1 MGTSSTVAAPRRR
14 LPRLVVAGI
23 LGAWLIATVALG
35 AILLARHELAMPVPA
50 TTDPALTAA
59 VAARARPDA
68 WTAIHVVYP
77 ACPCARRVM
86 AHLRARPHP
95 DGVAERVVLVAEQ
108 PDRALAEALVARGFV
123 VEHVT
128 PALLAAAWH
137 VEATPLLVLAAP
149 GGEVRYV
156 GGYGRRK
163 QSPIIE
169 DLAIIAEA
177 RRRAPP
183 TALPVFGCATTRR
196 LARAVDPL
204 GFARWR

>member
-1 MGTSSTVAAPRRR
+1 MGPPSAVTPPRRR
-14 LPRLVVAGI
+14 LPRVVVAGF
-23 LGAWLIATVALG
+23 LGAWVVATVALG
-35 AILLARHELAMPVPA
+35 AILLARHELAMPVPPP
-50 TTDPALTAA
+50 TDPALTAA

-77 ACPCARRVM
+77 TCPCARRVM
-86 AHLRARPHP
+86 AHLRERPHP
-95 DGVAERVVLVAEQ
+95 DGVVERVVLVAAR
-108 PDRALAEALVARGFV
+108 PDPALAEALTARGV
-123 VEHVT
+123 AVEHVT
-128 PALLAAAWH
+128 PA
-137 VEATPLLVLAAP
+137 VLAAP

-183 TALPVFGCATTRR
+183 AALPVFGCATTRR

>member
-1 MGTSSTVAAPRRR
+1 MGTASIVSPPRRR
-14 LPRLVVAGI
+14 SPRVALAGV
-23 LGAWLIATVALG
+23 LGAWVVATVALG
-35 AILLARHELAMPVPA
+35 AILLARHELAMPVPPP
-50 TTDPALTAA
+50 TDPALTAA

-68 WTAIHVVYP
+68 WTAIHVMYP
-77 ACPCARRVM
+77 ACPCARRVI

-95 DGVAERVVLVAEQ
+95 DGVVERVVLVADR
-108 PDRALAEALVARGFV
+108 PDHRLADALAARGFA
-123 VEHVT
+123 VEHAT
-128 PALLAAAWH
+128 PAVLAAAWH

-149 GGEVRYV
+149 GGALHYV

-163 QSPIIE
+163 QSPTIE
-169 DLAIIAEA
+169 DLAIIADA

-183 TALPVFGCATTRR
+183 SALPVFGCATTRR

>member
-1 MGTSSTVAAPRRR
+1 MGPPSAVTPPRRR
-14 LPRLVVAGI
+14 LPRVVVAGF
-23 LGAWLIATVALG
+23 LGAWVVATVALG
-35 AILLARHELAMPVPA
+35 AILLARHELAMPVPPP
-50 TTDPALTAA
+50 TDPALTAA

-77 ACPCARRVM
+77 TCPCARRVM
-86 AHLRARPHP
+86 AHLRERPHP
-95 DGVAERVVLVAEQ
+95 DGVVERVVLVAAR
-108 PDRALAEALVARGFV
+108 PDPALAEALTARGFA

-128 PALLAAAWH
+128 PAVLAAAWH
-137 VEATPLLVLAAP
+137 VEATPMLVLAAP

-183 TALPVFGCATTRR
+183 AALPVFGCATTRR

>member
-1 MGTSSTVAAPRRR
+1 M
-14 LPRLVVAGI
+14 VVATV
-23 LGAWLIATVALG
+23 LGAWAIATVALG
-35 AILLARHELAMPVPA
+35 AILLARHELAMPVPSP
-50 TTDPALTAA
+50 TDPTLAAA
-59 VAARARPDA
+59 VAARARADA

-77 ACPCARRVM
+77 TCPCARRVM
-86 AHLRARPHP
+86 AHLRERPHP
-95 DGVAERVVLVAEQ
+95 DGVAERVVLVAER
-108 PDRALAEALVARGFV
+108 PDRALADAFVARGFA

-128 PALLAAAWH
+128 PAVLAAAWH
-137 VEATPLLVLAAP
+137 VEATPMLVLAAP

-163 QSPIIE
+163 QSPTVE
-169 DLAIIAEA
+169 DLAIIAET

-183 TALPVFGCATTRR
+183 AALPVFGCATTRR